1 MKVDHAHSFSGGK
14 PWIFVDFPHLWWFTH
29 VYPTVYI
36 YRNKVKLHGLLLS
49 SIMTGSLWWPLYFLI
64 HGGYGYLV
72 QLFTITG
79 RICHLIWSIHM
90 HVEYYTTLRPY
101 TILSKT
107 TKFMVSRPNKHWFS
121 QTQPEFLGLV
131 VLNHAGLCHT
141 QNS

>member
-1 MKVDHAHSFSGGK
+1 MLIHFPEGNHGFS
-14 PWIFVDFPHLWWFTH
+14 WIFHICGGLPMFTLQ
-29 VYPTVYI
+29 YI
-36 YRNKVKLHGLLLS
+36 YRNKVKLHGLLWS